1 MADKASIM
9 KLREETGA
17 GILECKNALDEV
29 SGDYNKALEIIKKK
43 GFTKAS
49 KKEQRTTAEGRIGSY
64 IHTNGKIGVMVEVN
78 CETDFVARNE
88 VFQQF
93 LKDICMQI
101 AATNPFAVKREDIA
115 AEIVEAQK
123 KVFMEDAKGKP
134 ADIAEK
140 IINGKLENFYK
151 EKCLLEQ
158 PFIKDDSQTIQDL
171 LIAIIA
177 KIGENIKINRFAR
190 LEVGENSQQSS

>member
-1 MADKASIM
+1 MADKASVM
-9 KLREETGA
+9 KLREQTGA

-29 SGDYNKALEIIKKK
+29 NDDYDKALEIIKKK
-43 GFTKAS
+43 GFAKAS
-49 KKEQRTTAEGRIGSY
+49 GKEQRTTAEGRIGSY

-101 AATNPFAVKREDIA
+101 AATNPIAIKREDIS

-123 KVFMEDAKGKP
+123 RVFMEDAKGKP
-134 ADIAEK
+134 ADISEK
-140 IINGKLENFYK
+140 IVKGKLENFYK
-151 EKCLLEQ
+151 ERCLLEQ

-190 LEVGENSQQSS
+190 LEVGGNS

>member
-1 MADKASIM
+1 MADKASVM
-9 KLREETGA
+9 KLREQTGA

-29 SGDYNKALEIIKKK
+29 NDDYDKALEIIKKK
-43 GFTKAS
+43 GFAKAS

-101 AATNPFAVKREDIA
+101 AATNPIAIKREDIS

-123 KVFMEDAKGKP
+123 RGFMEDAKGKP
-134 ADIAEK
+134 SDISEK
-140 IINGKLENFYK
+140 IIKGKLENFYK
-151 EKCLLEQ
+151 ERCLLEQ

-177 KIGENIKINRFAR
+177 KIGENIKINRIAR
-190 LEVGENSQQSS
+190 LEVGGK

>member
-1 MADKASIM
+1 MADKASVI
-9 KLREETGA
+9 KLREQTGA

-29 SGDYNKALEIIKKK
+29 NDDYDKALEIIKKK
-43 GFTKAS
+43 GFAKAS
-49 KKEQRTTAEGRIGSY
+49 RKEQRTTAEGRIGSY

-101 AATNPFAVKREDIA
+101 AATNPIAIKREDIS

-123 KVFMEDAKGKP
+123 RGFMEDAKGKP
-134 ADIAEK
+134 SDISEK
-140 IINGKLENFYK
+140 IIKGKLENFYK
-151 EKCLLEQ
+151 ERCLLEQ

-190 LEVGENSQQSS
+190 LEVGGK

>member
-1 MADKASIM
+1 MADKASVV
-9 KLREETGA
+9 KLREQTGA

-29 SGDYNKALEIIKKK
+29 NDDYDKALEIIKKK
-43 GFTKAS
+43 GFAKAS
-49 KKEQRTTAEGRIGSY
+49 RKEQRTTAEGRIGSY

-93 LKDICMQI
+93 LRDICMQI
-101 AATNPFAVKREDIA
+101 AATNPIAIKREDIS

-123 KVFMEDAKGKP
+123 RVFMEDAKGKP
-134 ADIAEK
+134 SDISEK
-140 IINGKLENFYK
+140 IVKGKLENFYK
-151 EKCLLEQ
+151 ERCLLEQ

-177 KIGENIKINRFAR
+177 KIGENIKVNRFAR
-190 LEVGENSQQSS
+190 LEVGGK

>member
-1 MADKASIM
+1 MADKASVM
-9 KLREETGA
+9 KLREQTGA
-17 GILECKNALDEV
+17 GILECKNALEEV
-29 SGDYNKALEIIKKK
+29 NDDYDKALEIIKKK
-43 GFTKAS
+43 GFAKAS
-49 KKEQRTTAEGRIGSY
+49 GKEQRTTAEGRIGSY

-101 AATNPFAVKREDIA
+101 AATNPVAIKREDIS
-115 AEIVEAQK
+115 AEIVEVQK

-134 ADIAEK
+134 SDISEK
-140 IINGKLENFYK
+140 IVKGKLENFYK
-151 EKCLLEQ
+151 EICLLEQ

-190 LEVGENSQQSS
+190 LEVGGK